1 MAAKIVPLKRLEG
14 SVGEMSDA
22 ALVAACALGE
32 RAALSALFDR
42 HYERVRVF
50 LSHLVTCDAADLDDL
65 VQSTFETVQRSADR
79 FENRSEVKT
88 WILGIAHNIA
98 RHYVRT
104 RARQRKLSV
113 ELVHE
118 PPPPSEGVEG
128 GVLRRERL
136 EKLRAAIDELSP
148 KLREVFVLVY
158 VQGLSGTEAAEV
170 LGIREG
176 AVWKR
181 LHDARHAL
189 RAEMG
194 EDT

>member
-1 MAAKIVPLKRLEG
+1 MPAKLVPLKRLEG
-14 SVGEMSDA
+14 SVEEMSDA

-50 LSHLVTCDAADLDDL
+50 LAHLVTCDAADLDDL

-88 WILGIAHNIA
+88 WILGIARNVA
-98 RHYVRT
+98 RHYVRS
-104 RARQRKLSV
+104 RSRRRRLSV

-118 PPPPSEGVEG
+118 PRPIDESVEL
-128 GVLRRERL
+128 GVLQKERL
-136 EKLRAAIDELSP
+136 ERLRAAMQKLSP

-181 LHDARHAL
+181 LHVARNAL
-189 RAEMG
+189 RIELG